1 MIEGEKMIKI
11 RAEIKQKKWSK
22 KKTNQYHKKGSLGE
36 EKQNRQIIVQTYQ
49 EKEDNKLINFDM
61 IKDDIITDITEITKN
76 HKGLQQTTILQ

>member
-1 MIEGEKMIKI
+1 MIKI
-11 RAEIKQKKWSK
+11 RAEIKQKKLSK
-22 KKTNQYHKKGSLGE
+22 KTKTKTNQYHKKGSLGE

>member
-1 MIEGEKMIKI
+1 MIKI

-22 KKTNQYHKKGSLGE
+22 KKNQYHKKGSLGE

-49 EKEDNKLINFDM
+49 EKEDNKLVNFDM